1 MTENQKTDDK
11 KRKLIGRF
19 IGDLQYIL
27 EINSKLGLLDK
38 TLSITWV
45 IIFVITLFM
54 EPLLTPNY
62 LLRVFPTLMLSLFC
76 IIILLRK
83 EFGLK
88 RFIHLSLTILMML
101 LSQEWV
107 DLPSYLKHE
116 YKVVEGIPNRIEFN
130 DSSKGRDYWE
140 VVVRNIPFSMQKNSI
155 KEEYSDRWFSIR
167 YFPHT
172 KFILDYKILSKEET
186 RKKLQAFK

>member
-38 TLSITWV
+38 TLNTTWV

-54 EPLLTPNY
+54 APLLTPHY
-62 LLRVFPTLMLSLFC
+62 PLRVFPTLMLSLFC
-76 IIILLRK
+76 IIILFRK

-116 YKVVEGIPNRIEFN
+116 YKVVEGIPN
-130 DSSKGRDYWE
+130 
-140 VVVRNIPFSMQKNSI
+140 
-155 KEEYSDRWFSIR
+155 
-167 YFPHT
+167 
-172 KFILDYKILSKEET
+172 
-186 RKKLQAFK
+186 

>member
-1 MTENQKTDDK
+1 MTEIKEKDDK

-19 IGDLQYIL
+19 IGDLQYLL

-38 TLSITWV
+38 TLNITWV
-45 IIFVITLFM
+45 IVFIITLFM
-54 EPLLTPNY
+54 APLLTPNY
-62 LLRVFPTLMLSLFC
+62 PLRVFPTLILALFC
-76 IIILLRK
+76 IIILFRK

-88 RFIHLSLTILMML
+88 RFIHLSLTVLMML

-107 DLPSYLKHE
+107 DLPSYLKDE
-116 YKVVEGIPNRIEFN
+116 YKVVEGIPNRIEFY

-140 VVVRNIPFSMQKNSI
+140 VVVREIPFSMQKDSI
-155 KEEYSDRWFSIR
+155 KEEYSDRWFYIR
-167 YFPHT
+167 YFPHS
-172 KFILDYKILSKEET
+172 KFILDFKIFSKEET